1 MFQGIKIKENYVVD
15 FTKVKRVIK
24 FSPKYSLNYGIN
36 EIIKNLKKKKII
48 NLNKYFDKLGNYK
61 II

>member
-1 MFQGIKIKENYVVD
+1 MFQDKDKRNYVVD

-36 EIIKNLKKKKII
+36 EIIKNLKEKDLLILTNILI
-48 NLNKYFDKLGNYK
+48 N
-61 II
+61 